1 MLRLYLA
8 GLAFMAFS
16 RRHGNSRFG
25 TLLGALAYVFS
36 AWPIQ
41 AGLIEPVF
49 LVPMYCFPL
58 MLLGAD
64 DLFEGRS
71 RFCTLPPLR

>member
-8 GLAFMAFS
+8 GLAFM
-16 RRHGNSRFG
+16 GVQPPPWQQPLC

-49 LVPMYCFPL
+49 LVPMYCFP
-58 MLLGAD
+58 
-64 DLFEGRS
+64 
-71 RFCTLPPLR
+71 